1 MKIGRWLTGIG
12 SVILFVFGIL
22 HGAKI
27 GTVEGMIQ
35 ASGIKAPLDGII
47 RACWLGFSKEMLALA
62 VIAFVASGIARG
74 GWIVILC
81 AITMAANGVLLLH
94 FLGPFIGVYMAV
106 VVTALFLAGG
116 MLQLKQTA

>member
-1 MKIGRWLTGIG
+1 MKASRCLTGVG
-12 SVILFVFGIL
+12 SAILLVFGIL
-22 HGAKI
+22 HGAKL
-27 GTVEGMIQ
+27 GTIEGMIQ

-47 RACWLGFSKEMLALA
+47 KATWLGFSKEMMALA

-81 AITMAANGVLLLH
+81 AIAMAANGLLLLH

-116 MLQLKQTA
+116 WIQSKQAA